1 MCVFLLGG
9 VDVDG
14 AVNVGGL
21 AKAEGSQQLISL
33 WREREAGI

>member
-33 WREREAGI
+33 RQEREAGI